1 MARTRHF
8 REALTRLSRRFNA
21 LQRGEKRCF
30 GVTMPQCL
38 ALELLHQEGPQTVRG
53 LADGLGLETSS
64 ATRLVDG
71 LARDGLVARRRDEED
86 RRRVFLSLTEGGRG
100 LAARLEGCA
109 DEYTERLLACI
120 PRGQRRDLLAALRL
134 LADAFEK
141 LPGACN
147 CGSPGPAKRS
157 QT

>member
-1 MARTRHF
+1 MARTGQF

-38 ALELLHQEGPQTVRG
+38 ALELLHQEGPRTVRG

-86 RRRVFLSLTEGGRG
+86 RRRVFLSLTESGNA
-100 LAARLEGCA
+100 LAVRLEGCA
-109 DEYTERLLACI
+109 DEYTERILACI

-141 LPGACN
+141 LPGACT
-147 CGSPGPAKRS
+147 CRSPGPAKRKE
-157 QT
+157 T

>member
-1 MARTRHF
+1 MARTGQF

-64 ATRLVDG
+64 ATRLIDG

-86 RRRVFLSLTEGGRG
+86 RRRVFLSLTESGNE
-100 LAARLEGCA
+100 LAVRLEGCA
-109 DEYTERLLACI
+109 DEYTERILACI

-141 LPGACN
+141 LPGACT
-147 CGSPGPAKRS
+147 CQSPGPTKRS
-157 QT
+157 QE

>member
-1 MARTRHF
+1 MARTGQF

-38 ALELLHQEGPQTVRG
+38 ALELLHQEGPRTVRG

-71 LARDGLVARRRDEED
+71 LARDG
-86 RRRVFLSLTEGGRG
+86 
-100 LAARLEGCA
+100 
-109 DEYTERLLACI
+109 
-120 PRGQRRDLLAALRL
+120 
-134 LADAFEK
+134 
-141 LPGACN
+141 
-147 CGSPGPAKRS
+147 
-157 QT
+157 

>member
-1 MARTRHF
+1 MAATGPF

-38 ALELLHQEGPQTVRG
+38 ALELLHQEGRQTVRG

-71 LARDGLVARRRDEED
+71 LARDGLVERRRDDVD
-86 RRRVFLSLTEGGRG
+86 RRRVFLSLTESGRE
-100 LAARLEGCA
+100 LASRLEGCA
-109 DEYTERLLACI
+109 DEYTERILACI
-120 PRGQRRDLLAALRL
+120 PRERRGDLLAALRL
-134 LADAFEK
+134 LAEAFEK
-141 LPGACN
+141 LPGACT
-147 CGSPGPAKRS
+147 CAAPGPAKRS
-157 QT
+157 KT

>member
-1 MARTRHF
+1 MARTGQF

-38 ALELLHQEGPQTVRG
+38 ALELLHSEGPRTVRG

-71 LARDGLVARRRDEED
+71 LARDGLVERRRDEVD
-86 RRRVFLSLTEGGRG
+86 RRRVFLSLTESGRE
-100 LAARLEGCA
+100 LATRLEGCA
-109 DEYTERLLACI
+109 DGYTERLLACV
-120 PRGQRRDLLAALRL
+120 PRERRRDLLEALRL
-134 LADAFEK
+134 LADAFER
-141 LPGACN
+141 LPGACT
-147 CGSPGPAKRS
+147 CASPAPTKRS
-157 QT
+157 RT

>member
-1 MARTRHF
+1 MYLTVTVEYSF
-8 REALTRLSRRFNA
+8 REALTRLFRRFNA

-30 GVTMPQCL
+30 GVTLPQCL

-71 LARDGLVARRRDEED
+71 LAREAYVERRRDDVD
-86 RRRVFLSLTEGGRG
+86 RRRVFLSLTESGRE
-100 LAARLEGCA
+100 LAGRLEGCA
-109 DEYTERLLACI
+109 DEYTER
-120 PRGQRRDLLAALRL
+120 
-134 LADAFEK
+134 FEK
-141 LPGACN
+141 LPGACT
-147 CGSPGPAKRS
+147 CASPGPPERS

>member
-1 MARTRHF
+1 MARTGQF

-64 ATRLVDG
+64 ATRLIDG

-86 RRRVFLSLTEGGRG
+86 RRRVFLSLTERG
-100 LAARLEGCA
+100 NELAVRLEGCA
-109 DEYTERLLACI
+109 DEYTERILACI

-141 LPGACN
+141 LPGACT
-147 CGSPGPAKRS
+147 CQSPGPAKRKE
-157 QT
+157 T